1 MKDYEEEYSLK
12 GEETL
17 DQFVSDVRRT
27 PGEQWME
34 YGPQN
39 YLPPVEVEVVRRVHE
54 IPLDSNEGIYVRDIR
69 TGSVK
74 AIIGQTYML
83 QPHEQLYEIELPKA
97 VEDLLP
103 KGSDGTID
111 KTRVITYRCPFNSA
125 IQIYDYKKKKSR
137 IVFGPE
143 LVMLSCCSQMKSSL
157 LTSCL
162 EESQRYQELS
172 NHSRSSS
179 VLISH
184 QISLRSRLPITLD

>member
-1 MKDYEEEYSLK
+1 MSIFGLDKDGKVKNEYIIEKNGLVITNVDIQQVEPVDGKTKQSLK
-12 GEETL
+12 ET
-17 DQFVSDVRRT
+17 VS
-27 PGEQWME
+27 
-34 YGPQN
+34 
-39 YLPPVEVEVVRRVHE
+39 L
-54 IPLDSNEGIYVRDIR
+54 
-69 TGSVK
+69 
-74 AIIGQTYML
+74 
-83 QPHEQLYEIELPKA
+83 
-97 VEDLLP
+97 
-103 KGSDGTID
+103 
-111 KTRVITYRCPFNSA
+111 A
-125 IQIYDYKKKKSR
+125 IQIYDYKKKKSI